1 MPITS
6 NVIFRLSTLTFFNP
20 KSANKLMHILTA
32 FYTKLLQGEQGDC
45 AVRSL
50 TCESEPLT
58 QEKVSIERVSTAFS
72 QKSCQTRLT

>member
-1 MPITS
+1 MPCVATPCDC
-6 NVIFRLSTLTFFNP
+6 VFRYRNMQASQ
-20 KSANKLMHILTA
+20 A
-32 FYTKLLQGEQGDC
+32 ERGDC
-45 AVRSL
+45 AVKSL